1 MEPNI
6 FALQKTESS
15 HFSFLKPGFCPTP
28 PGFCPTPKTSFFQ
41 LNTNPLEIFPMK
53 KPVLTIRMEGELKG
67 FSKIEILRVSS
78 SLENWQTAEKLK

>member
-15 HFSFLKPGFCPTP
+15 HFSFLK

-78 SLENWQTAEKLK
+78 SLENWQTAEKLR